1 MSDWEETSL
10 GELIDIKHGYAFK
23 GEFFTEVPNRNA
35 LLTPGNFHIGGGFK
49 ADKFKYYTGDI
60 PEDYVLSPGAVI
72 VTMTDLSKDGD
83 TLGYSARIPESK
95 NRFLHNQRLGLVT
108 TASKKAD
115 INFIYW
121 LLRTDH
127 YQKSVVNSCSGS
139 TVKHTSPSKIKDY
152 EFLLPPIS
160 QQKAID
166 KVLSSFDRKISNLR
180 QQNETLEAIAQ
191 TLFKHWFVDFEFPNE
206 DGKPYKS
213 SGGEMG
219 RSELGDIPTGWQVEI
234 SRDLIYLQG
243 GFAFKSQDF
252 KSSGNHRILKI
263 RNISGNVVDIQQTD
277 FIDDSVAQKMDSKF
291 KVKSG
296 DVLIAMTGAEVA
308 KMGLV
313 PTTSETFWLNQRVG
327 LFREIVPGGRIF
339 IYCLFTRESHQ
350 QLLRDRGSGSSAQ
363 PNISGNDI
371 ESIPLVKPPQRVLD
385 LFAQLVEPL
394 VRKKCDNLQQ
404 IRTLNKT
411 RDRLLPKLMSGQL
424 RITEL

>member
-213 SGGEMG
+213 SGGEMV
-219 RSELGDIPTGWQVEI
+219 RSELGELPVGWRVGTMADVIEVRDGTHESPKQTDKGFHLITSKHLKKEGIDFESAYLISEFDYVEANKRSKVDTLDILLSMIGTVGLLYFVMEQEI
-234 SRDLIYLQG
+234 N
-243 GFAFKSQDF
+243 FAIKNIGLF
-252 KSSGNHRILKI
+252 KSSKNQ
-263 RNISGNVVDIQQTD
+263 DYAE
-277 FIDDSVAQKMDSKF
+277 FIF
-291 KVKSG
+291 
-296 DVLIAMTGAEVA
+296 LF
-308 KMGLV
+308 L
-313 PTTSETFWLNQRVG
+313 TSD
-327 LFREIVPGGRIF
+327 
-339 IYCLFTRESHQ
+339 Y
-350 QLLRDRGSGSSAQ
+350 GSSYLRARL
-363 PNISGNDI
+363 SGTTQSYVTLASLREMPLMIPDEI
-371 ESIPLVKPPQRVLD
+371 TLLEFRKIIKSIFSKSYANR
-385 LFAQLVEPL
+385 
-394 VRKKCDNLQQ
+394 QQ
-404 IRTLNKT
+404 VQTLTKT
-411 RDRLLPKLMSGQL
+411 RDRLLPKLMSGKL